1 MLVLDDDFDGPG
13 LDRRCWLPH
22 YLPAWSSLADTM
34 ADHEVRDSRLILR
47 IGPGQG
53 LWCPDTHPEPLR
65 VSGIMSGNHSGP
77 AGSTVAPQPFLDGQT
92 VREAQTRFE
101 GWLQRAGQVEITCRM
116 TLSPRSMA
124 ALWLAGWEED
134 PLESGELCVVE
145 IFGRSIGD
153 GPSAEVGMG
162 VKQLRDP
169 RLSHDFEAP
178 RLAIDIGLD
187 HTYAVDWDT
196 RRGSV
201 PRRRLRDPAL
211 SSATELSDA
220 ADGRRVRLPAL
231 VERSRRPARP
241 DAGGRPDHVPGV
253 SGPRATLRHPGRPQQ
268 RRAILPL
275 GEPRATPPP
284 REPPWN

>member
-77 AGSTVAPQPFLDGQT
+77 AGSTVAPQPFLHGQT

-153 GPSAEVGMG
+153 GRSAEVGMG
-162 VKQLRDP
+162 VK
-169 RLSHDFEAP
+169 HC
-178 RLAIDIGLD
+178 AI
-187 HTYAVDWDT
+187 
-196 RRGSV
+196 RGS
-201 PRRRLRDPAL
+201 
-211 SSATELSDA
+211 ATT
-220 ADGRRVRLPAL
+220 
-231 VERSRRPARP
+231 SR
-241 DAGGRPDHVPGV
+241 
-253 SGPRATLRHPGRPQQ
+253 PRASRSTS
-268 RRAILPL
+268 ASIT
-275 GEPRATPPP
+275 ATRSTGTSTRQCSASTAP
-284 REPPWN
+284 